1 MAYEAR
7 HRFAMIAPTKVRRIA
22 DLVRSRFVDDA
33 LDRLRF
39 VPNRGARLLEKVIKS
54 AAANAQEQDAVDPQD
69 LLIVDIRVDEGPR
82 MKRIRPRARGMAYP
96 ILRRLSHISVVLH

>member
-22 DLVRSRFVDDA
+22 DLVRAQPVSSA
-33 LDRLRF
+33 LERLRF
-39 VPNRGARLLEKVIKS
+39 VPNRGARLLERVIKS
-54 AAANAQEQDAVDPQD
+54 AAANAQEQDAVD
-69 LLIVDIRVDEGPR
+69 LAELWITDIRVDEGPR

-96 ILRRLSHISVVLH
+96 ILRRLSHISVVLE